1 MAKKARQFSKAFKE
15 EIVALVI
22 DGRRTVPEVC
32 EQHKLHTSSVYAWV
46 RQAKI
51 DAGDDAPSST
61 TTSEKEELARL
72 RSEVRELKR
81 ENDFLRDAASYFA
94 RAKK

>member
-1 MAKKARQFSKAFKE
+1 MKKKARQFSKSSKDE
-15 EIVALVI
+15 VVALVL

-51 DAGDDAPSST
+51 DAGSVETSSAT
-61 TTSEKEELARL
+61 MSEEEELARL